1 MDSNYN
7 LKFHNLVGL
16 NESIYEELQDYPEIH
31 FQISEGKTII
41 YELLYSGSPEGID

>member
-1 MDSNYN
+1 M
-7 LKFHNLVGL
+7 GL
-16 NESIYEELQDYPEIH
+16 NESIYEELQEFTDIH